1 MKLLTKPASWET
13 LPAPL
18 LNNFLWNLDLEYD
31 SYESSKAEAVH
42 SIECGNDYHN
52 EKIVNSAWAMVT
64 AETYS
69 QWIADYI
76 TSLKEQLEQL
86 EKLQ

>member
-1 MKLLTKPASWET
+1 MKLLTKPASWQS

-31 SYESSKAEAVH
+31 AYESSKAEAVH
-42 SIECGNDYHN
+42 SIECGDFYAN
-52 EKIVNSAWAMVT
+52 EKIINSAWSQVT
-64 AETYS
+64 AQTYS
-69 QWIADYI
+69 EWIADYI
-76 TSLKEQLEQL
+76 ALLKAQLEEL